1 MVPVLAPYNMPIPD
15 FGQAN
20 TLSSGDVFELLCTRL
35 RAERAK
41 LRQSQRDFAAKAGV
55 PLRTYKR
62 FELGECDSLDVFIR
76 ITQAFSRAPGFE
88 TLFPPTQLDA
98 KARGL
103 DAAMQSLLRTVALR
117 KESAA

>member
-1 MVPVLAPYNMPIPD
+1 MPIPD

-20 TLSSGDVFELLCTRL
+20 SLSSNNVFELLYTRL

-41 LRQSQRDFAAKAGV
+41 LHLSQREFAEKAGV

-76 ITQAFSRAPGFE
+76 ISQAFGRAPGFE
-88 TLFPPTQLDA
+88 TLFPPAQLDV
-98 KARGL
+98 KPRGL
-103 DAAMQSLLRTVALR
+103 EAAVESLLRTAELR
-117 KESAA
+117 KEAVKLP

>member
-1 MVPVLAPYNMPIPD
+1 MVPVSAPYNMPIPD

-20 TLSSGDVFELLCTRL
+20 TLSSRDVFELLYTRL